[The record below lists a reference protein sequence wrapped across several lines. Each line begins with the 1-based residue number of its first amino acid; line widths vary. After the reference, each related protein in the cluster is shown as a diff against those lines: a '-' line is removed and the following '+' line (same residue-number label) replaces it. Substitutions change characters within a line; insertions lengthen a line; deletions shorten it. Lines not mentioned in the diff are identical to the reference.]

1 MIKENKIKKYVVV
14 IICLLGMLILSGK
27 TENVFANDKK
37 SKDMENSLL
46 SFYIKDV
53 SNVESIKYI
62 PLDKKIIGNKRIT
75 DKSNV
80 VDIGFGEY
88 YIKAK
93 DEKKEL
99 QEPSYSSWYEAPK
112 GGMQFRE
119 KLSIEYQVNK
129 DYNNKNLRI
138 LKKVVEENIHPKNKV
153 LISASQYVNV
163 KNEYK
168 KNIKAC
174 IFYQSYSIQLYEK
187 DLFFEN
193 NYGVSAGACHLCSY
207 LAKQYKRAFR
217 VNVDYLNDK
226 RYCSVHS
233 LLKTGNLFGAEML
246 YDIIPNELDLF
257 DYDTY
262 NKNESNF
269 YVVIT
274 DINTGKPEYVKIGD
288 LKKDIIY
295 VRASSSLPLLAQNV
309 KINDKEYLDGGISD
323 SIPIKKS
330 IADGNKKNVVI
341 LTRDSTY
348 RKGKNS
354 LMPIIKLKYK
364 K

>member
-1 MIKENKIKKYVVV
+1 KAGLVVEGG
-14 IICLLGMLILSGK
+14 GMRG
-27 TENVFANDKK
+27 V
-37 SKDMENSLL
+37 
-46 SFYIKDV
+46 
-53 SNVESIKYI
+53 
-62 PLDKKIIGNKRIT
+62 
-75 DKSNV
+75 
-80 VDIGFGEY
+80 
-88 YIKAK
+88 
-93 DEKKEL
+93 
-99 QEPSYSSWYEAPK
+99 YSS
-112 GGMQFRE
+112 G
-119 KLSIEYQVNK
+119 
-129 DYNNKNLRI
+129 
-138 LKKVVEENIHPKNKV
+138 V
-153 LISASQYVNV
+153 LDFFI
-163 KNEYK
+163 
-168 KNIKAC
+168 
-174 IFYQSYSIQLYEK
+174 EK

-364 K
+364 KYPNFVKSMADRYIVYNEILDFIKELEDNGDVFVIRPKKPVNIGRTEKNREKLEALYNDGYNDAKDCYEELLKYLGKENL

>member
-1 MIKENKIKKYVVV
+1 MIKAGLVVEGG
-14 IICLLGMLILSGK
+14 GMRG
-27 TENVFANDKK
+27 V
-37 SKDMENSLL
+37 
-46 SFYIKDV
+46 
-53 SNVESIKYI
+53 
-62 PLDKKIIGNKRIT
+62 
-75 DKSNV
+75 
-80 VDIGFGEY
+80 
-88 YIKAK
+88 
-93 DEKKEL
+93 
-99 QEPSYSSWYEAPK
+99 YSS
-112 GGMQFRE
+112 G
-119 KLSIEYQVNK
+119 
-129 DYNNKNLRI
+129 
-138 LKKVVEENIHPKNKV
+138 V
-153 LISASQYVNV
+153 LDFFI
-163 KNEYK
+163 
-168 KNIKAC
+168 
-174 IFYQSYSIQLYEK
+174 EK

-364 K
+364 KYPNFVKSMADRYIVYNEILDFIKELEDNGDVFVIRPKKPVNIGRTEKNREKLEALYNDGYNDAKDCYEELLKYLGKEK

>member
-1 MIKENKIKKYVVV
+1 MIKAGLVVEGG
-14 IICLLGMLILSGK
+14 GMRG
-27 TENVFANDKK
+27 V
-37 SKDMENSLL
+37 
-46 SFYIKDV
+46 
-53 SNVESIKYI
+53 
-62 PLDKKIIGNKRIT
+62 
-75 DKSNV
+75 
-80 VDIGFGEY
+80 
-88 YIKAK
+88 
-93 DEKKEL
+93 
-99 QEPSYSSWYEAPK
+99 YSS
-112 GGMQFRE
+112 G
-119 KLSIEYQVNK
+119 
-129 DYNNKNLRI
+129 
-138 LKKVVEENIHPKNKV
+138 V
-153 LISASQYVNV
+153 LDFFI
-163 KNEYK
+163 
-168 KNIKAC
+168 
-174 IFYQSYSIQLYEK
+174 EK

-233 LLKTGNLFGAEML
+233 LLKTGDLFGAEML

-341 LTRDSTY
+341 LTRDNTY

-364 K
+364 KYPNFVKSMADRYIVYNEILDFIKELEDNGDVFVIRPKKPVNIGRTEKNREKLEALYNDGYNDAKDCYEELLKYLGKENL

>member
-1 MIKENKIKKYVVV
+1 MIKAGLVVEGG
-14 IICLLGMLILSGK
+14 GMRG
-27 TENVFANDKK
+27 V
-37 SKDMENSLL
+37 
-46 SFYIKDV
+46 
-53 SNVESIKYI
+53 
-62 PLDKKIIGNKRIT
+62 
-75 DKSNV
+75 
-80 VDIGFGEY
+80 
-88 YIKAK
+88 
-93 DEKKEL
+93 
-99 QEPSYSSWYEAPK
+99 YSS
-112 GGMQFRE
+112 G
-119 KLSIEYQVNK
+119 
-129 DYNNKNLRI
+129 
-138 LKKVVEENIHPKNKV
+138 V
-153 LISASQYVNV
+153 LDFFI
-163 KNEYK
+163 
-168 KNIKAC
+168 
-174 IFYQSYSIQLYEK
+174 EK

-274 DINTGKPEYVKIGD
+274 DINTGKPEYIKIND
-288 LKKDIIY
+288 LKNDIIY
-295 VRASSSLPLLAQNV
+295 IRASSSLPLLAQNV

-364 K
+364 KYPNFVKSMADRYIVYNEILDFIKELEDNGDVFVIRPKKPVNIGRTEKNREKLEALYNDGYNDAKDCYEELLKYLGKENL

>member
-1 MIKENKIKKYVVV
+1 MIKAGLVVEGG
-14 IICLLGMLILSGK
+14 GMRG
-27 TENVFANDKK
+27 V
-37 SKDMENSLL
+37 
-46 SFYIKDV
+46 
-53 SNVESIKYI
+53 
-62 PLDKKIIGNKRIT
+62 
-75 DKSNV
+75 
-80 VDIGFGEY
+80 
-88 YIKAK
+88 
-93 DEKKEL
+93 
-99 QEPSYSSWYEAPK
+99 YSS
-112 GGMQFRE
+112 G
-119 KLSIEYQVNK
+119 
-129 DYNNKNLRI
+129 
-138 LKKVVEENIHPKNKV
+138 V
-153 LISASQYVNV
+153 LDFFI
-163 KNEYK
+163 
-168 KNIKAC
+168 
-174 IFYQSYSIQLYEK
+174 EK

-233 LLKTGNLFGAEML
+233 LLKTGNLFGSEML

-364 K
+364 KYPNFVKSMADRYIVYNEILDFIKELEDNGDVFVIRPKKPVNIGRTEKNREKLEALYNDGYNDAKDCYEELLKYLGKENL

>member
-1 MIKENKIKKYVVV
+1 MIKAGLVVEGG
-14 IICLLGMLILSGK
+14 GMRG
-27 TENVFANDKK
+27 V
-37 SKDMENSLL
+37 
-46 SFYIKDV
+46 
-53 SNVESIKYI
+53 
-62 PLDKKIIGNKRIT
+62 
-75 DKSNV
+75 
-80 VDIGFGEY
+80 
-88 YIKAK
+88 
-93 DEKKEL
+93 
-99 QEPSYSSWYEAPK
+99 YSS
-112 GGMQFRE
+112 G
-119 KLSIEYQVNK
+119 
-129 DYNNKNLRI
+129 
-138 LKKVVEENIHPKNKV
+138 V
-153 LISASQYVNV
+153 LDFFI
-163 KNEYK
+163 
-168 KNIKAC
+168 
-174 IFYQSYSIQLYEK
+174 EK

-274 DINTGKPEYVKIGD
+274 DIKTGKPEYVKIGD

-364 K
+364 KYPNFVKSMADRYIVYNEILDFIKELEDNGDVFVIRPKKPVNIGRTEKNREKLEALYNDGYNDAKDCYEELLKYLGKENL